1 MEVGSLLEIYTRA
14 DLYRWFV
21 ENHATAKE
29 FWIRSNRSKIPVDDA
44 IGYVDAVE
52 VALCFGWIDSTQK
65 RIDDGKPVQRFTPRR
80 KGSNWCYINIARCR
94 KLIQSR
100 EMTEA
105 GIAVMPKEIRAY
117 LSRRD

>member
-14 DLYRWFV
+14 DLYRWFE
-21 ENHATAKE
+21 ENHGTVKE
-29 FWIRSNRSKIPVDDA
+29 FWIRSNRSKTPVDNV
-44 IGYVDAVE
+44 IGYVHAVE

-65 RIDDGKPVQRFTPRR
+65 RIYGGKPVQRFSPRR
-80 KGSNWCYINIARCR
+80 NDSNWCDINIARCR
-94 KLIQSR
+94 KLIQSG

-105 GIAVMPKEIRAY
+105 GIAVMPKEIMAY